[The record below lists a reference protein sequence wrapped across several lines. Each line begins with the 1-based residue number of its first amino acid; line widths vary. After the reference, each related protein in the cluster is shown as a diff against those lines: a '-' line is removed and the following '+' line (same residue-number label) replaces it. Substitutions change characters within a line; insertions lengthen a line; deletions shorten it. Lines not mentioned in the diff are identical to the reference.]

1 MEEEM
6 EEKII
11 LKRPP
16 KSGFL
21 AGLLSCI
28 FPGLGTLYNRQV
40 MKGVMF
46 MVIFAGLVTLQTTDE
61 GQPFSALLLAGF
73 WFYQLIDAVM
83 TAKTINRRT
92 LDGNYVEETVDEFPE
107 LVKSGSI
114 FWGIILMAIG
124 GILLLAN
131 FDIIDYGTLFDFW
144 PLVII
149 VIGIKLVTDYMAKNN
164 KE

>member
-1 MEEEM
+1 M

-11 LKRPP
+11 LKRPT

-83 TAKTINRRT
+83 TAKTINRKT
-92 LDGNYVEETVDEFPE
+92 LDGNYVEETFDEFPE

-114 FWGIILMAIG
+114 FWGIVLMAVG

-131 FDIIDYGTLFDFW
+131 FDIINYGTIFDLW
-144 PLVII
+144 PLIVI
-149 VIGIKLVTDYMAKNN
+149 VIGIKLVTDYMAKG
-164 KE
+164 KEE

>member
-1 MEEEM
+1 M
-6 EEKII
+6 EEKVI

-21 AGLLSCI
+21 AGLLSFI

-46 MVIFAGLVTLQTTDE
+46 MVIFAGLVTLQTSGE
-61 GQPFSALLLAGF
+61 GQPFAALLLAGF

-83 TAKTINRRT
+83 TAKTINRKT
-92 LDGNYVEETVDEFPE
+92 LDGDYVEETIDEFPE
-107 LVKSGSI
+107 IVKSGSI
-114 FWGIILMAIG
+114 FWGIILMVVG

-131 FDIIDYGTLFDFW
+131 FDIIDYGTIFDFW
-144 PLVII
+144 PLIVI
-149 VIGIKLVTDYMAKNN
+149 VIGIKLVMDYMAKNN

>member
-6 EEKII
+6 EEKVI

-21 AGLLSCI
+21 AGLLSFI

-40 MKGVMF
+40 MKGLMF
-46 MVIFAGLVTLQTTDE
+46 MIIFAGLVTLQTTGE
-61 GQPFSALLLAGF
+61 GQPFAALLLAGF

-83 TAKTINRRT
+83 TAKTINRKT
-92 LDGNYVEETVDEFPE
+92 LDGDYVEETVDEFPE
-107 LVKSGSI
+107 IVKSGSI
-114 FWGIILMAIG
+114 FWGIILMAVG

-131 FDIIDYGTLFDFW
+131 FDIISYRTIFDFW
-144 PLVII
+144 PVVVI
-149 VIGIKLVTDYMAKNN
+149 VIGIKLVLDYMANN
-164 KE
+164 KKE

>member
-1 MEEEM
+1 M

-114 FWGIILMAIG
+114 FWGIVLMAVG
-124 GILLLAN
+124 GILLLSN
-131 FDIIDYGTLFDFW
+131 FDIINYGTLFDLW
-144 PLVII
+144 PLVVI
-149 VIGIKLVTDYMAKNN
+149 VIGIKLVMDYMTKN
-164 KE
+164 KEE

>member
-1 MEEEM
+1 MEEVM

>member
-6 EEKII
+6 EEKVI

-21 AGLLSCI
+21 AGLLSFI

-46 MVIFAGLVTLQTTDE
+46 MVIFAGLVTLQTSGE
-61 GQPFSALLLAGF
+61 GQPFAALLLAGF

-83 TAKTINRRT
+83 TAKTINRKT
-92 LDGNYVEETVDEFPE
+92 LDGDYVEETIDEFPE
-107 LVKSGSI
+107 IVKSGSI
-114 FWGIILMAIG
+114 FWGIILMVVG

-131 FDIIDYGTLFDFW
+131 FDIIDYGTIFDFW
-144 PLVII
+144 PLIVI
-149 VIGIKLVTDYMAKNN
+149 VIGIKLVMDYMAKNN
-164 KE
+164 EE

>member
-1 MEEEM
+1 M
-6 EEKII
+6 EEKVI

-21 AGLLSCI
+21 AGLLSFI

>member
-6 EEKII
+6 EEKVI

-21 AGLLSCI
+21 AGLLSFI

-40 MKGVMF
+40 MKGLMF
-46 MVIFAGLVTLQTTDE
+46 MIIFAGLVTLQTTGE
-61 GQPFSALLLAGF
+61 GQPFAALLLAGF

-83 TAKTINRRT
+83 TAKTINRKT
-92 LDGNYVEETVDEFPE
+92 LDGDYVEETVDEFPE
-107 LVKSGSI
+107 IVKSGSI
-114 FWGIILMAIG
+114 FWGIILMAVG

-131 FDIIDYGTLFDFW
+131 FDIISYRTIFDFW
-144 PLVII
+144 PVVVI
-149 VIGIKLVTDYMAKNN
+149 VIGIKLVLDYIANN
-164 KE
+164 KKE

>member
-114 FWGIILMAIG
+114 FWGIVLMAVG
-124 GILLLAN
+124 GILLLSN
-131 FDIIDYGTLFDFW
+131 FDIINYGTLFDLW
-144 PLVII
+144 PLVVI
-149 VIGIKLVTDYMAKNN
+149 VIGIKLVMDYMTKN
-164 KE
+164 KEE

>member
-1 MEEEM
+1 M

-28 FPGLGTLYNRQV
+28 FPGLGALYNRQV
-40 MKGVMF
+40 MKGMMF
-46 MVIFAGLVTLQTTDE
+46 MVIFAGLVTLQTSGE
-61 GQPFSALLLAGF
+61 GQPFAALLLAGF

-92 LDGNYVEETVDEFPE
+92 LDGDYVEETVDEFPE
-107 LVKSGSI
+107 IVKSGSI
-114 FWGIILMAIG
+114 FWGIILMAVG

-131 FDIIDYGTLFDFW
+131 FDIISYGTIFDFW

-149 VIGIKLVTDYMAKNN
+149 VIGIKLVMDYMTKN
-164 KE
+164 KEV

>member
-46 MVIFAGLVTLQTTDE
+46 MIVFAGLVTLQTTDD
-61 GQPFSALLLAGF
+61 GQPFTALLLAGF

-83 TAKTINRRT
+83 TTKTINRRT
-92 LDGNYVEETVDEFPE
+92 LNGSYVEETVDEFPE

-114 FWGIILMAIG
+114 FWGIVLMAVG

-149 VIGIKLVTDYMAKNN
+149 VIGIKLVTDYMAKG
-164 KE
+164 KEE

>member
-1 MEEEM
+1 M

-46 MVIFAGLVTLQTTDE
+46 MIIFAGLVTLQTSEE
-61 GQPFSALLLAGF
+61 GQPFTALLLAGF

-92 LDGNYVEETVDEFPE
+92 LDGDYVEETVDEFPE

-114 FWGIILMAIG
+114 FWGIVIMAIG

-131 FDIIDYGTLFDFW
+131 FDIISYGTIFDFW

-149 VIGIKLVTDYMAKNN
+149 VIGIKLVMDYMTKN
-164 KE
+164 KEE

>member
-1 MEEEM
+1 M

-28 FPGLGTLYNRQV
+28 FPGLGSLYNRQV
-40 MKGVMF
+40 TKGVMF
-46 MVIFAGLVTLQTTDE
+46 MVIFAGLVTLQTSGE
-61 GQPFSALLLAGF
+61 GQPFAALLLAGF

-83 TAKTINRRT
+83 TAKTINRKT
-92 LDGNYVEETVDEFPE
+92 LDGDYVEETVDEFPE
-107 LVKSGSI
+107 IVKSGSV
-114 FWGIILMAIG
+114 FWGIIIMVIG

-131 FDIIDYGTLFDFW
+131 FDIIDYGTIFDFW
-144 PLVII
+144 PLI
-149 VIGIKLVTDYMAKNN
+149 VIAIGVKLIMDYMAKN
-164 KE
+164 KEE